1 MLQFRTPTLF
11 VFLSGRKVCTSQRN
25 FLWSNVFRASPL
37 AILFVLLVKERWRPT
52 LQLALLGT
60 CAARLIYD
68 VAPLSRAMR
77 VRCALQ
83 QSRVGRSELAS
94 LLEGRVC
101 GAADRNQPQASR
113 KTVQRFAGRHS
124 LAGVSHA
131 LQPPAHFLVGGS
143 LGSPGLSR
151 GVTWSVK
158 RRLLHAKVYYTP

>member
-1 MLQFRTPTLF
+1 MTQCLSWQPLSRSYCGTIISQFRTPTLF

-77 VRCALQ
+77 VRCI
-83 QSRVGRSELAS
+83 QSARPPVPSPAAPWPAWGVVLACLRRSCLPHTVLLRHRERPRVWR
-94 LLEGRVC
+94 R
-101 GAADRNQPQASR
+101 ASR
-113 KTVQRFAGRHS
+113 CSVIVGSAHS
-124 LAGVSHA
+124 A
-131 LQPPAHFLVGGS
+131 VGGF
-143 LGSPGLSR
+143 
-151 GVTWSVK
+151 
-158 RRLLHAKVYYTP
+158 